1 MEDDNGERFTRRGYL
16 TGGAGILAS
25 GLLAGCTGGAG
36 GGSGD
41 AATTEGETTTT
52 VGTTTEETTEE
63 TTTEETT
70 TEETATAESYSVTM
84 EPVGEVTFDSV
95 PETWVANNGSWAD
108 MGAAIGLEPPEGV
121 WLTGRY
127 HTKYYDPIPDVAV
140 DKSDMVSLSQGGS
153 VSKELF
159 YDFDADVHVMDP
171 NFLANR
177 FGKGWSES
185 DIEDVREIGPFF
197 GNTIFSRG
205 YGWHSDYRYYSL
217 MEAFEKFARAFGA
230 EDRYEAFAAVHENLQ
245 ENVAPAVPARSE
257 RPSAAV
263 IWGAGA
269 EPETLYPY
277 IIGEGTSFK
286 HMRDLGVRDAL
297 ADTDVK
303 NFHSSRG
310 AIDFETLLDV
320 NPETILLRGQEA
332 KSESEFRE
340 VVTYLEN
347 HQTASEI
354 KAVENGNV
362 YRAGGLYQGP
372 ITNLVLTQRLA
383 EDLYGVEETLYDPER
398 VSDIVNGNL

>member
-1 MEDDNGERFTRRGYL
+1 MADDNDGRFSRRRYL
-16 TGGAGILAS
+16 KTGSALVTGGLF
-25 GLLAGCTGGAG
+25 AGCSG
-36 GGSGD
+36 GGNDDRSGSGGD
-41 AATTEGETTTT
+41 GTTNATTERATSEETTDEETT
-52 VGTTTEETTEE
+52 SEETTESVE
-63 TTTEETT
+63 P
-70 TEETATAESYSVTM
+70 YSVSM
-84 EPVGEVTFDSV
+84 EPMGAVEFESV

-108 MGAAIGLEPPEGV
+108 MGTAIGLEPPEGV

-127 HTKYYDPIPDVAV
+127 HTQYYDPIPDVSV
-140 DKSDMVSLSQGGS
+140 DKSGMVSLSQSGS

-159 YDFDADVHVMDP
+159 YEFDADVHVMDP

-197 GNTIFSRG
+197 GNTVFSRG

-217 MEAFEKFARAFGA
+217 MEAFEKFAAAFQ
-230 EDRYEAFAAVHENLQ
+230 ETERYEAFEAVHETFQ
-245 ENVAPAVPARSE
+245 ENLAPVVPAERSE

-320 NPETILLRGQEA
+320 NPETILLRGQEG
-332 KSESEFRE
+332 KTESEFQD
-340 VVTYLEN
+340 VVSFLEN
-347 HQTASEI
+347 HQTASAI
-354 KAVENGNV
+354 DAVENGNV

-383 EDLYGVEETLYDPER
+383 ADLYGVEEQLYDAGR
-398 VSDIVNGNL
+398 VSDIVNGSF